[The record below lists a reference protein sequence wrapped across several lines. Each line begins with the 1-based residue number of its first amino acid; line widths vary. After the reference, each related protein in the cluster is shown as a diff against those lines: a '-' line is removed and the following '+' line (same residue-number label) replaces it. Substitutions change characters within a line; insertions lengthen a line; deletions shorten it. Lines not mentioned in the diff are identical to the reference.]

1 MKTTGKKAAGQR
13 TRGDASAPPKPG
25 TLASMSLPQGNE
37 EPAKEAPPPDLAGL
51 LGRSLEGGD
60 RYRFWGALVEAGAPK
75 APADV
80 LDDTLSRLW
89 IDLAK
94 NEEEHPSERAR
105 LATRLVRA
113 AQLLLRDEQDEN
125 VRAVPA
131 GADGRTRMT
140 HGVKA
145 YLEARGEPVPS
156 VSRTWS
162 VISTIRHLRHVIKEA
177 GCLLKEKNPGTLIED
192 DPAIRASAVSYIVTK
207 FLWDHDDWSAFRV
220 HLRQNK
226 QPANAP
232 DFQLLRREI
241 KGIFTGRYTS
251 RKTPPPPPDAWP
263 DLAARVL
270 AAAVRV
276 AGGDKRFADNILR
289 SERGTPKGK
298 QPGSVDNPRKQSGSV
313 DSALLPP
320 RRERKG

>member
-1 MKTTGKKAAGQR
+1 MKTTRTKAAGQR
-13 TRGDASAPPKPG
+13 TSGDAPVPPTPDPLALMLLSQG
-25 TLASMSLPQGNE
+25 TE
-37 EPAKEAPPPDLAGL
+37 VPAKEASPSDLAVL
-51 LGRSLEGGD
+51 LSRGLEGGD
-60 RYRFWGALVEAGAPK
+60 RLEVALGK
-75 APADV
+75 
-80 LDDTLSRLW
+80 LW

-105 LATRLVRA
+105 LATQLVRA

-125 VRAVPA
+125 VRAAPA
-131 GADGRTRMT
+131 RADGRTRLT

-145 YLEARGEPVPS
+145 YLEARGEPAPS
-156 VSRTWS
+156 VRRTWS
-162 VISTIRHLRHVIKEA
+162 VISAIQHIRRVIQVI
-177 GCLLKEKNPGTLIED
+177 GDLLKEKNPGTLIEE
-192 DPAIRASAVSYIVTK
+192 DPDIRAALVSSFVSKT
-207 FLWDHDDWSAFRV
+207 LWNQDDWSAFRA

-226 QPANAP
+226 QPVDAP
-232 DFQLLRREI
+232 NTHRLAHEVE
-241 KGIFTGRYTS
+241 GIFRGRYAPS
-251 RKTPPPPPDAWP
+251 PTPLPPEKWP

-298 QPGSVDNPRKQSGSV
+298 KSGSVDSPRKQSGSV

-320 RRERKG
+320 RGQRKG